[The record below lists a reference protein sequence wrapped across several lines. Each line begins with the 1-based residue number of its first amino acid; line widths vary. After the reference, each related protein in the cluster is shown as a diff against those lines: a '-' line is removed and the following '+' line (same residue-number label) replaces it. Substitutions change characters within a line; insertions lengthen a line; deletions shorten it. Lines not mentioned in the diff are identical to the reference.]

1 MRKFLPIF
9 LLLSALASTAA
20 AQAPLTVVNAASFEA
35 AFPVAPGGLATA
47 FGAFTGAPALPGAT
61 APGLP
66 WPTTLA
72 NTRVLVSGVAAP
84 LYFVSAQQINFQVP
98 QATGFGRVDV
108 VVEVNGSV
116 VASGTVDVLEL
127 SPGIFE
133 LGPRPNPQGAIRNQ
147 DDSVNGPDSR
157 AARGE
162 VIQIFGTGQGPLE
175 TPVADGNAPDPPSRS
190 VRKPRVYIQAV
201 ELADEEVTFSGVSGY
216 PGLWQINA
224 VVPNLPFI
232 AGQVPLVV
240 VIDNV
245 PSNPTTFWVK
255 E

>member
-1 MRKFLPIF
+1 MRKLLPVF
-9 LLLSALASTAA
+9 LLLSVLASTAA

-35 AFPVAPGGLATA
+35 GFPVAPGGLAVA
-47 FGAFTGAPALPGAT
+47 FGDFAGAPVLPGAT
-61 APGLP
+61 ASELP

-72 NTRVLVSGVAAP
+72 STRVLVSGVAAP

-116 VASGTVDVLEL
+116 VASGTVDVLEV

-133 LGPRPNPQGAIRNQ
+133 LGPRPNPQGAILNQ
-147 DDSVNGPDSR
+147 DNSVNGPDSR

-175 TPVADGNAPDPPSRS
+175 TSVADGKAPAPFSRS
-190 VRKPRVYIQAV
+190 VHKPKVYIQAV
-201 ELADEEVTFSGVSGY
+201 ELTDEEVTFSGVSGY

-224 VVPNLPFI
+224 VVPNRSFI